1 MIKLRDYQ
9 QNLVTL
15 IYAAWLRVRALLVV
29 LATGGGKTIIFSSI
43 MHDHVGAS
51 AAVVHRKEIV
61 SQIALSLAALE
72 VKHRVIAPPNVVA
85 MIRRKQLKRF
95 GKSYVDPHAQAG
107 VVSVQTM
114 TSRGAEK
121 NKELQRWLAQVTLSV
136 FDEGHHYVSSGLW
149 AKAVKAVSHAKTLF
163 VTATPERADGKGLG
177 AHADGFAEEMIEGP
191 STKELIE
198 NGYLSSFKYVAPDS
212 DLDVSGIPITATG
225 DLNTKE
231 LRKRVVDSSLVG
243 DVVQHYLARA
253 KGKKCIVF
261 ATDVQTAEEIA
272 DAFKAAGVKA
282 TALSG
287 DTDAG
292 VRDHAL
298 DEFEFSDLDVLVN
311 VNLFDEGFDVPA
323 AEVCI
328 LARPTESLAKFL
340 QMIGR
345 ILRVV
350 YAKGY
355 DLTTVQGRLDAIANG
370 PKPFGLVIDPVRNW
384 ERHGMPNWPRVWT
397 LDSKSKRGGGGAS
410 DTIPMKICVGT
421 KVRPGCTQPYEA
433 FYPACPYCG
442 AINEPAGRAV
452 PEQVEGDLMELDVEA
467 MAALFERMN
476 HADMSDEDYAVDQIG
491 RHIPRVGR
499 GADMKRHQASK
510 YRRKVLRELV
520 AWQIGM
526 QPHDRTMSEK
536 HRRFFHFFGIDIGT
550 AFTLNAKDT
559 DLLIEKIQKRFTE
572 SICK

>member
-9 QNLVTL
+9 QELVTL

-29 LATGGGKTIIFSSI
+29 LATGGGKTIIFSKI

-72 VKHRVIAPPNVVA
+72 VKHRVIAPPNVVT

-95 GKSYVDPHAQAG
+95 GKSFVDPHAQAG

-121 NKELQRWLAQVTLSV
+121 NNELQRWLAQVTLAV

-177 AHADGFAEEMIEGP
+177 AHAEGFAQEMIEGP
-191 STKELIE
+191 TTKELIE
-198 NGYLSSFKYVAPDS
+198 DGYLSSFKYVAPDS
-212 DLDVSGIPITATG
+212 DLDVSGIPITASG

-261 ATDVQTAEEIA
+261 ATDVQTAEDIA
-272 DAFKAAGVKA
+272 AAFKAAGVKA
-282 TALSG
+282 IALSG
-287 DTDAG
+287 KTDTG
-292 VRDHAL
+292 ERDNAL
-298 DEFEFSDLDVLVN
+298 DKFEFSDLDVLVN
-311 VNLFDEGFDVPA
+311 VDLFDEGFDVPA

-345 ILRVV
+345 VLRVI

-355 DLTTVQGRLDAIANG
+355 DLSTRQGRLDAIAKG
-370 PKPFGLVIDPVRNW
+370 PKPFALVIDPVRNW
-384 ERHGMPNWPRVWT
+384 ERHGMPNWPRVWS
-397 LDSKSKRGGGGAS
+397 LDNKPKKDSSGAS
-410 DTIPMKICVGT
+410 DTIPMKVCVGT
-421 KVRPGCTQPYEA
+421 KERPGCTQPYEA
-433 FYPACPYCG
+433 YYPACPYCG
-442 AINEPAGRAV
+442 AVNEPAGRAL
-452 PEQVEGDLMELDVEA
+452 PEQVEGDLMELDVDA
-467 MAALFERMN
+467 MSALFERMN
-476 HADMSDEDYAVDQIG
+476 EADMSDEDYATGQIG
-491 RHIPRVGR
+491 RRIPRVGR
-499 GADMKRHQASK
+499 GADMKRHRTGK

-520 AWQIGM
+520 AWWVGC
-526 QPHDRTMSEK
+526 QPAGRSLSEK
-536 HRRFFHFFGIDIGT
+536 HRRFYHRFGIDIGT
-550 AFTLNAKDT
+550 AFTLNANDT
-559 DLLIEKIQKRFTE
+559 DALALKIQKRFAE
-572 SICK
+572 DMI